1 MAAPQRMGFMG
12 FMGFI
17 PPPHRTICIY
27 YSRYNQELLG
37 PFSDFHFCGTYLLK
51 TLVAVFFPIPLSF
64 KYFAI
69 SVCRL
74 KPDLSASKIKSIAS
88 RSLNSC
94 CASLFRFLISISTSL
109 RDRLPCTSNTNVI
122 GVGDSTIFF
131 LSTCTLKVMPLGPWS
146 GYK

>member
-1 MAAPQRMGFMG
+1 MAAPHRMGYTGYMGFMG

-17 PPPHRTICIY
+17 PPHRTIFIY
-27 YSRYNQELLG
+27 YRRYNQELLG
-37 PFSDFHFCGTYLLK
+37 PFSDVHFCGTYLLK

-88 RSLNSC
+88 RSLNYR
-94 CASLFRFLISISTSL
+94 A
-109 RDRLPCTSNTNVI
+109 V
-122 GVGDSTIFF
+122 
-131 LSTCTLKVMPLGPWS
+131 
-146 GYK
+146 